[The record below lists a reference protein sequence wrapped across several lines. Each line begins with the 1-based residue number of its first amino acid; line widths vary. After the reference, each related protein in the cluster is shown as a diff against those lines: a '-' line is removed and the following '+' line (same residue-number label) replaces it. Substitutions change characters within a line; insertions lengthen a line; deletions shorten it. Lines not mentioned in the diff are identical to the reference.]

1 MSVVDATKD
10 LWLIQNAVGF
20 VSIIKW
26 HITPSYPLLIAA
38 IHLNRPGLANI
49 THDTKTRN

>member
-1 MSVVDATKD
+1 MSVVGATKD

-26 HITPSYPLLIAA
+26 HITLC
-38 IHLNRPGLANI
+38 LAHILCAYTTN
-49 THDTKTRN
+49 